1 MYYIKIYFLTR
12 LSLLSDVPELNNA
25 GLSLCAVCHVP
36 SLASDTHNSYMAGGR
51 WQMADGIWLKM
62 TTRVP
67 VHANVLK
74 SLQNANAL
82 DLAPVAQVRA

>member
-25 GLSLCAVCHVP
+25 GLSLCAVCHVCP
-36 SLASDTHNSYMAGGR
+36 LWRPTHMADGR

>member
-1 MYYIKIYFLTR
+1 
-12 LSLLSDVPELNNA
+12 
-25 GLSLCAVCHVP
+25 
-36 SLASDTHNSYMAGGR
+36 MAGGR

-82 DLAPVAQVRA
+82 DLAPVAQVRAAGLTEALLPVKGHAELAVQRGQV